1 MKTRKTFMLGGEQ
14 VALISLDK
22 AKELGIEII
31 KDDST
36 TLAAVRASDV
46 PENVETFEP
55 EIGGEEG
62 EEIDFDYAYSEDDK
76 WLRLFYTTAYIR
88 ACKVYFEYTL
98 DDNYE
103 KPREGTELHSLL
115 LQLSKLTEEKDIEGL
130 DEAKEEYNSELS
142 RACREA
148 DAEYDACVDFDKAF
162 EYWKGST
169 FEDWKEENS

>member
-1 MKTRKTFMLGGEQ
+1 MLGGEQ

-76 WLRLFYTTAYIR
+76 WLRLFYTTAYI
-88 ACKVYFEYTL
+88 KSSKIYYEYTL
-98 DDNYE
+98 DVDNYE
-103 KPREGTELHSLL
+103 KPRQGTIHSLL

-130 DEAKEEYNSELS
+130 DEAKEEYNSELA

-148 DAEYDACVDFDKAF
+148 DAEYDACMDFDKAF
-162 EYWKGST
+162 EYLKDRT
-169 FEDWKEENS
+169 FEEWKEEVREELMDN